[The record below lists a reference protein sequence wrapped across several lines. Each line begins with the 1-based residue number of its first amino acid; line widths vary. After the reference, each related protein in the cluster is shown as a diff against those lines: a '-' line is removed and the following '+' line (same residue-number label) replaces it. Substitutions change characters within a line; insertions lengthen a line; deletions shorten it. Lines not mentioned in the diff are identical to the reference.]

1 MRGDSL
7 LSVLGTSQRRV
18 LSRASVESLVLEGAG
33 GATVNGIAA
42 QGRALTIRNVTVTN
56 VTAGVSGGYFCQF
69 LPADSA
75 EAVDAACDLDG
86 WCRARTVGLH
96 ASSVTDCEVHSAL
109 QGVTVIGSDCVVA
122 HNRIALSTKT
132 WTSPDRSF
140 GIGMGVSAVRSQVSL
155 LTESVTSGW
164 CS

>member
-1 MRGDSL
+1 M
-7 LSVLGTSQRRV
+7 
-18 LSRASVESLVLEGAG
+18 ESLVLEGAG
-33 GATVNGIAA
+33 GATINGISA
-42 QGRALTIRNVTVTN
+42 QGQALTIRNVTVTN

-69 LPADSA
+69 LPAESA
-75 EAVDAACDLDG
+75 EAADAACDLDG